1 MASILFVTWEGG
13 GNLPPALGI
22 ASELQHRGDG
32 VRFLGHPQQRTA
44 IEGAGFR
51 FEPYTHARPWSATA
65 PLAGLKAAAAFFTLF
80 TDRGPGQDLLAA
92 VAREPA
98 DVIVIDCMVLGAL
111 QAAEGAGLRS
121 VVLAH
126 TFYEFL
132 THRWSRGPIGLV
144 ARLKGQRP
152 RTLWSSAHAV
162 IVTALAT
169 LDPATR
175 RTLPSSVRHVG
186 PIWPANAPPPAP
198 AVPGDPMVLVSLS
211 TIHYPGQA
219 AVLQA
224 IVDALGEL
232 PVRAIVTTGRAVD
245 PASLR
250 ASAHVEVH
258 RLLPHAEVMPK
269 ASLLIGH
276 GGHGTTMYALAHDLP
291 MVIMPMH
298 PMLDQP
304 MIARVLQA
312 EGVARVLARSA
323 SPVQIRAAIR
333 DMLAD
338 GPHRAAAARLGAKL
352 RGTDGAQVAADLI
365 QHCIARP

>member
-1 MASILFVTWEGG
+1 MARILFVTWDGG

-22 ASELQHRGDG
+22 ARELQRRGEW
-32 VRFLGHPQQRTA
+32 VRFLGHPQQRSA
-44 IEGAGFR
+44 VEGAEFR
-51 FEPYTHARPWSATA
+51 FEPYMHARPWSAIA
-65 PLAGLKAAAAFFTLF
+65 PLAGLKAAAAFSAMF

-98 DVIVIDCMVLGAL
+98 DVVVIDCMVLGAL
-111 QAAEGAGLRS
+111 QAAQRTGLRS

-152 RTLWSSAHAV
+152 RTLWSAARAM
-162 IVTALAT
+162 IVPALAA

-175 RTLPSSVRHVG
+175 RPLPSSVRHVG
-186 PIWPANAPPPAP
+186 PIWPADAPPPTS
-198 AVPGDPMVLVSLS
+198 AVPGEPSVLVSLS

-219 AVLQA
+219 KVLQA
-224 IVDALGEL
+224 ILDALGEL

-250 ASAHVEVH
+250 APANAEVH
-258 RLLPHAEVMPK
+258 RLLPHAAIMPK
-269 ASLLIGH
+269 VSLLIGH

-291 MVIMPMH
+291 LVIIPMH

-304 MIARVLQA
+304 MIARVLHA
-312 EGVARVLARSA
+312 EGAAQVLARTA
-323 SPVQIRAAIR
+323 SPGQIRAAIR

-338 GPHRAAAARLGAKL
+338 GPHRAAAARLGATL
-352 RGTDGAQVAADLI
+352 RATTGAKAAADQI
-365 QHCIARP
+365 QHIVGCL